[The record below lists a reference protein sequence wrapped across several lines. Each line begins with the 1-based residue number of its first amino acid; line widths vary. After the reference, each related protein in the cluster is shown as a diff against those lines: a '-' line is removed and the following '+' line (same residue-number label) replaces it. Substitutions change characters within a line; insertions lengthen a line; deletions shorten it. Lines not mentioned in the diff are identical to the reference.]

1 MNKRLKAT
9 NVDQFLIINK
19 SRIEEKL
26 PLYVEN
32 LNAPEI
38 IKQAMVYSLKAG
50 GKRIRPLLLLATLH
64 ALGKETEIGL
74 PVACAIEMVHTYSL
88 IHDDLPSMDNDD
100 LRRGKPTNH
109 RVFGEAM
116 AILAGDGLLT
126 YSFQIIAN
134 IQHPEITSDTKIAL
148 ISKLAQAAGPE
159 GMVAGQ
165 VADIQGEG
173 KRLSLEELEYIHI
186 NKTGRM
192 LEYSVLAG
200 AILGGA
206 TPEQMR
212 QLGSF
217 AHHLG
222 LAFQIRDDI
231 LDIEG
236 TEEKI
241 GKPVGSDIQNQKIT
255 YPSLLSLAGAKD
267 RLAYHIDEAKKSL
280 RVANVQDEVLQS
292 ICNLIATRDH

>member
-1 MNKRLKAT
+1 MKAT

-109 RVFGEAM
+109 KIFGEAM

-212 QLGSF
+212 QLGAF
-217 AHHLG
+217 AYHLG

>member
-1 MNKRLKAT
+1 MIK
-9 NVDQFLIINK
+9 VEQFLQENK
-19 SRIEEKL
+19 QRIDEQL
-26 PLYVEN
+26 PLYIKR

-38 IKQAMVYSLKAG
+38 IKQAMTYSLEAG

-64 ALGKETEIGL
+64 AFRKEIEMGFS
-74 PVACAIEMVHTYSL
+74 VACAIEMIHTYSL

-109 RVFGEAM
+109 KVFGEAM

-126 YSFQIIAN
+126 YSFQVIAEMN
-134 IQHPEITSDTKIAL
+134 HQEVTSEMKVKL
-148 ISKLAQAAGPE
+148 INELAKAAGPE

-165 VADIQGEG
+165 VADMQGEG
-173 KRLSLEELEYIHI
+173 KQLSLEELEYVHK

-192 LEYSVLAG
+192 LEYSILAG
-200 AILGGA
+200 AILAGA
-206 TPEQMR
+206 TEQQMNALR
-212 QLGSF
+212 TF
-217 AHHLG
+217 ARHLG

-241 GKPVGSDIQNQKIT
+241 GKPVGSDIENQKVT
-255 YPSLLSLAGAKD
+255 YPSLLTLDGAKEK
-267 RLAYHIDEAKKSL
+267 LTYHIEEAKRALK
-280 RVANVQDEVLQS
+280 AAEIADEVLDY
-292 ICNLIATRDH
+292 ICDLIATRDH